1 MSKDKTEK
9 VQPTTVFHFNTAKV
23 KPTKK
28 GDGFFMELNYE
39 KIVTDEN
46 GKVSVTPI
54 TEEPPFYPHIDLFN
68 ALKELVPHMMIETE
82 FMPLSKVNKEYF
94 AKKEI
99 LEDKITNTQFKVT
112 GIHIKESKEQKYVVL
127 VGRRILKTGKV
138 IPLNPLINI
147 SNFEDGY
154 PFAKELA
161 ASVDRLIDEVGLYMG
176 EEKHAP
182 KYQLE
187 VGDNEAKEAAKQDDS
202 LEASKVPEKK
212 AKATKAS

>member
-1 MSKDKTEK
+1 MSKDKTSVEPK
-9 VQPTTVFHFNTAKV
+9 EEFHFNTAKV
-23 KPTKK
+23 KPLKK
-28 GDGFFMELNYE
+28 GDGFFMELVYE

-54 TEEPPFYPHIDLFN
+54 SEEPPFYPHIDLFN
-68 ALKELVPHMMIETE
+68 ALKEMVPHMMIETE

-99 LEDKITNTQFKVT
+99 LEDKITNASFKVT
-112 GIHIKESKEQKYVVL
+112 GIHIKESKEQRYVVL
-127 VGRRILKTGKV
+127 VGRRILKSGKV

-154 PFAKELA
+154 PYAKELA
-161 ASVDRLIDEVGLYMG
+161 GSVDRFIDEVGQYQDG
-176 EEKHAP
+176 KHAP
-182 KYQLE
+182 KYQLDINDAQKSAE
-187 VGDNEAKEAAKQDDS
+187 QEAS
-202 LEASKVPEKK
+202 VEASKVPEKK